1 MNRRFLFVL
10 FACLFCLS
18 ACAPNSDG
26 SVPTEMALTDP
37 ADTSDAEEGHLL
49 LEGRRYTYTGK
60 AEDISAKEDILT
72 LQRGG
77 TYRISGTLNDG
88 CLRISAP
95 HETLHLILDGVSLS
109 SSRTTPLVIE
119 AAACVILET
128 AEGTVNRLTDT
139 DAAPKEERLPAACL
153 EASCQLVLRGSGSLI
168 LSGRRQAALSCT
180 QTVTVESGS
189 VTLSA
194 PDMGLWVRDALI
206 LSGGALTV
214 TAAERGIVA
223 AKDETAQGLVTVS
236 DGKLTVSATEVALV
250 AGRKLLAIGG
260 SADLSAPILYDA
272 PSVVLDAPHFP
283 KR

>member
-1 MNRRFLFVL
+1 
-10 FACLFCLS
+10 
-18 ACAPNSDG
+18 
-26 SVPTEMALTDP
+26 
-37 ADTSDAEEGHLL
+37 
-49 LEGRRYTYTGK
+49 
-60 AEDISAKEDILT
+60 
-72 LQRGG
+72 
-77 TYRISGTLNDG
+77 
-88 CLRISAP
+88 
-95 HETLHLILDGVSLS
+95 
-109 SSRTTPLVIE
+109 
-119 AAACVILET
+119 
-128 AEGTVNRLTDT
+128 
-139 DAAPKEERLPAACL
+139 
-153 EASCQLVLRGSGSLI
+153 
-168 LSGRRQAALSCT
+168 
-180 QTVTVESGS
+180 